1 MFRDKEDAQRRARP
15 RRDRRRQDRDRRGLT
30 NAGWI
35 FGLRLPRR
43 EWESKKWTCDQRP
56 YHRDRSEPA
65 RCNHLIP
72 LPGKVPLPRT
82 IQQNHWL
89 NNGKMPRP
97 KLPPSM
103 KYSGGERSPYAH
115 WMPAEAATMAIQSA
129 EKFCSTGNA
138 RSV

>member
-15 RRDRRRQDRDRRGLT
+15 RRDRRRQDRDRRGLFT

-56 YHRDRSEPA
+56 YRRDRSEPA
-65 RCNHLIP
+65 RCNHLNP
-72 LPGKVPLPRT
+72 PSWKGSLART
-82 IQQNHWL
+82 IPQNHWL

-97 KLPPSM
+97 KVTACP
-103 KYSGGERSPYAH
+103 
-115 WMPAEAATMAIQSA
+115 
-129 EKFCSTGNA
+129 
-138 RSV
+138 